1 MREGL
6 CTVLHFNNLEKV
18 PFVTVRLISKCLLGV
33 FKSPE
38 ETNEFFVRNSTLV
51 SKKGLNQRSS

>member
-18 PFVTVRLISKCLLGV
+18 PSVTGRLISKCLLGA
-33 FKSPE
+33 FKSPK
-38 ETNEFFVRNSTLV
+38 ETNEFFARNSTLV
-51 SKKGLNQRSS
+51 SKRV